1 MRRKNHYDRIAL
13 IDRLEKKY
21 SQKIKKLYRQ
31 RKSTAYSLPLPQSK
45 LDKESEYLDYEATDI
60 DISQRNLAY

>member
-21 SQKIKKLYRQ
+21 SQKIKKLYQQ
-31 RKSTAYSLPLPQSK
+31 RKSTSQSIPLPQSK
-45 LDKESEYLDYEATDI
+45 LGPESDYLDYEAADLNI
-60 DISQRNLAY
+60 HRRNLAY